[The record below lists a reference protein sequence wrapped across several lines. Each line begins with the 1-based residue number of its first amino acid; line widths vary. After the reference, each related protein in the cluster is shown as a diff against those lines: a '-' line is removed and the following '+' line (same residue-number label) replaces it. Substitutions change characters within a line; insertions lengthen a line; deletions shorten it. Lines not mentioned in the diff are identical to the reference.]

1 MDAFDDVR
9 NLFRDLLA
17 EKGDRHPFSDS
28 ASLFLT
34 GRLSSMD
41 AVQVIVLLEERFGI
55 DFSETGFDQSQID
68 SVAAIQSL
76 VERAKKAGQT

>member
-1 MDAFDDVR
+1 MDTFDDVR
-9 NLFRDLLA
+9 RLFKELLA
-17 EKGDRHPFSDS
+17 EKGDHQPFSDS
-28 ASLFLT
+28 TSLFLA

-68 SVAAIQSL
+68 SVSAVQAL
-76 VERAKKAGQT
+76 VEKTKKTG